1 MSHSDTKP
9 HAPPSA
15 SNRLL
20 TTEQQAERIA
30 AVEHHRLRLAAAL
43 LAHPQT
49 REKLAAQE
57 ANRAF
62 SVIQK
67 ASTTENDRHE
77 CVLGSLLMAG
87 EQAQGGD
94 EDLMKQW
101 LDRYRLI
108 PAWIARE
115 GTGHADPHIQTVN
128 VQYRSAINTLITPY
142 MPLVHKTAAQAPDW
156 ALDRED
162 RFQQGCLGL
171 IEAAECVQCGRA
183 AFSTHAMPYVHGAI
197 AKAVSAAADHRQTM
211 VYKDDIDM
219 PVPVSSPLEPRD
231 LNQMLDLIPP
241 HSRQLLVQLYGLYR
255 HPDVSARDMAK
266 ADGVTFQRI
275 YYLRNK
281 AEARLAS
288 SVARTSKIGP
298 DIAIAA

>member
-20 TTEQQAERIA
+20 TTQQQTDRIA
-30 AVEHHRLRLAAAL
+30 AVEHHRLLLAAAL
-43 LAHPQT
+43 MAHPQT

-57 ANRAF
+57 TNRAF

-101 LDRYRLI
+101 LARYRLI

-115 GTGHADPHIQTVN
+115 GTQHSDAEIQKVN
-128 VQYRSAINTLITPY
+128 ARWRAAINQLITPY
-142 MPLVHKTAAQAPDW
+142 MPLVHKIAAQATDW
-156 ALDRED
+156 AMERED

-171 IEAAECVQCGRA
+171 IEAAECVQSGRA
-183 AFSTHAMPYVHGAI
+183 AFATHAMPYIHGAI
-197 AKAVSAAADHRQTM
+197 AKAVSSAADHSQAM
-211 VYKDDIDM
+211 VHRDDIDL
-219 PVPVSSPLEPRD
+219 PAPVSAPIEPRD
-231 LNQMLDLIPP
+231 VKDMLDLIPP
-241 HSRQLLVQLYGLYR
+241 QSRQLLVQLYGLYR

-266 ADGVTFQRI
+266 DDGVTFQRI

-281 AEARLAS
+281 AEAQLAR
-288 SVARTSKIGP
+288 SVARTAKIGP
-298 DIAIAA
+298 DVAIAA